1 MCYIK
6 RTLSYA
12 IKYQNF
18 ENGQILHGY
27 SSVDWT
33 RNKNNRH
40 FTLGY
45 CFILAKGVISRR
57 SKKQIALSSTKF
69 EYITLVKN
77 NNQNHLWKLFV

>member
-18 ENGQILHGY
+18 ENGQISYRY
-27 SSVDWT
+27 SIADWAGD
-33 RNKNNRH
+33 KNIRH

-45 CFILAKGVISRR
+45 CFILAK
-57 SKKQIALSSTKF
+57 
-69 EYITLVKN
+69 
-77 NNQNHLWKLFV
+77 

>member
-27 SSVDWT
+27 SSVDWA
-33 RNKNNRH
+33 RDKNIWR

-45 CFILAKGVISRR
+45 CFILAKGVISRG
-57 SKKQIALSSTKF
+57 SKKQIALSSTKLN
-69 EYITLVKN
+69 TL
-77 NNQNHLWKLFV
+77 LWLKQQLKSYGYGNF